1 MPLCFFLMFQP
12 PLVGEENYFQLVFK
26 PVILLTFTVLWLE
39 KLGIFLKYFLLFNS
53 VTSAVTA
60 YNVGVFKPTIH
71 DLSKSSYLNTK
82 FV

>member
-1 MPLCFFLMFQP
+1 M
-12 PLVGEENYFQLVFK
+12 
-26 PVILLTFTVLWLE
+26 IVLWLE